1 MSIIDWDIEPDLERL
16 RRARAT
22 QRVDPRQGLQDL
34 VDLAELGS
42 VAGMIYVG
50 HAYQTGEGCPKDA
63 ERAEYWFRS
72 ATETG
77 SLEGSFRLA
86 GLYRASGRFDE
97 ALQLYTISAALN
109 FPAAI
114 TWIGRMYSDG
124 LGVEP
129 DLDKA
134 IELWRRASVLGHP
147 YATRNLAML
156 YIKGR
161 YGLAGV
167 FKGVGMLLS
176 AIRDAVSISIQDPKS
191 NLLW

>member
-1 MSIIDWDIEPDLERL
+1 
-16 RRARAT
+16 
-22 QRVDPRQGLQDL
+22 
-34 VDLAELGS
+34 
-42 VAGMIYVG
+42 
-50 HAYQTGEGCPKDA
+50 
-63 ERAEYWFRS
+63 
-72 ATETG
+72 
-77 SLEGSFRLA
+77 
-86 GLYRASGRFDE
+86 
-97 ALQLYTISAALN
+97 
-109 FPAAI
+109 
-114 TWIGRMYSDG
+114 MYSDG